1 MKISKDQE
9 TPGDQTKTAGDDHS
23 SPAAQQPV
31 TSHKAAGT
39 GFWSR
44 RKLIGAGLI
53 GIAGSFVHGIRRSW
67 GQALDNSWNALPHD
81 APVEYI
87 VVGSGPGGGPLACNL
102 ARAGHKVVLF
112 EAGGDEGDEVASVP
126 FFAGATTEDAAIRW
140 DYYVRHWADNTQ

>member
-102 ARAGHKVVLF
+102 ARADTRLCCSKP
-112 EAGGDEGDEVASVP
+112 VAMRAMRWRRCRSSQAP
-126 FFAGATTEDAAIRW
+126 RPRMPQFAGTITSG
-140 DYYVRHWADNTQ
+140 TG